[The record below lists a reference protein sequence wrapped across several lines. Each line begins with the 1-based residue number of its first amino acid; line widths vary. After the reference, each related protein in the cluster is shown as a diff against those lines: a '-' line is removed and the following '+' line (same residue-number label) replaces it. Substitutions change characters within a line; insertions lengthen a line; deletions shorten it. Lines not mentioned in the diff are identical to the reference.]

1 MLGELVKEIK
11 LSDSEKQIVK
21 SRMNG
26 ISFSKIELIDTLVDE
41 MILRLVSICGCNLP
55 NTDIFAR
62 FIADE
67 ISKFILEF
75 GYAEYTMDEI
85 LLAFRLN
92 ARGGNKHPNGEEI
105 ERVQFFGN
113 CLNVD
118 YVARVLENYRT
129 IRNLLDRKI
138 QNKLDGYEL

>member
-1 MLGELVKEIK
+1 MLGDLVGEIK
-11 LSDSEKQIVK
+11 LTEAERKIIDSRLK
-21 SRMNG
+21 G
-26 ISFSKIELIDTLVDE
+26 ISFSNLELVDTLVDE

-75 GYAEYTMDEI
+75 GYSEYTMDEI

-105 ERVQFFGN
+105 ERVPFFGN

-129 IRNLLDRKI
+129 IRNLLDRKL

>member
-92 ARGGNKHPNGEEI
+92 AKGGNKHPNGEEI

>member
-1 MLGELVKEIK
+1 MLGDLAKEIK

-21 SRMNG
+21 SRTTG
-26 ISFSKIELIDTLVDE
+26 ISFSKLELVDTLVDE

-67 ISKFILEF
+67 ISNFILEF
-75 GYAEYTMDEI
+75 GYSEYTMDEI

-92 ARGGNKHPNGEEI
+92 ARGGNKNPNGEEI